1 MSLICVSGGLF
12 TGMFLANETWR
23 EAMEWGMFH
32 VPGGLLVCD
41 LFNTRDRDQKKLFCL
56 F

>member
-1 MSLICVSGGLF
+1 
-12 TGMFLANETWR
+12 
-23 EAMEWGMFH
+23 MERGMFH

-41 LFNTRDRDQKKLFCL
+41 LFNTPDHDQKRLFCL

>member
-12 TGMFLANETWR
+12 TRMFSANETR
-23 EAMEWGMFH
+23 RGAMEWGMFH

-41 LFNTRDRDQKKLFCL
+41 LFNTRDRDQKKPFRLY
-56 F
+56 